1 MGFILQYDIRE
12 GRFIATVY
20 GYARESTNEQKQCI
34 DYQIK
39 YLRDHGVK
47 DENIFKEYASGMK
60 EDRVEFNKL
69 LKILKPQDS
78 IITSEIS
85 RLSRSSRQLIDL
97 INFVKDNN
105 LQLIIGNLDVDCRNT
120 RIDPMVKGMLQMM
133 SVFAELE
140 REIISSRIKESLV
153 HAENVGRPKISESN
167 IPDKF
172 HKYYNTQ
179 FKNGNLSKVDFCKM
193 LDISRPTLDKY
204 IAFIENNK

>member
-1 MGFILQYDIRE
+1 MEEWFIPTI
-12 GRFIATVY
+12 Y

-39 YLRDHGVK
+39 FLIDHGVK
-47 DENIFKEYASGMK
+47 EENIFKEYASGMK

-97 INFVKDNN
+97 INYVKDNN
-105 LQLIIGNLDVDCRNT
+105 LQLIIGSLDVDCRST

-140 REIISSRIKESLV
+140 REIISNRIKEALV
-153 HAENVGRPKISESN
+153 HAENVGRPKFCESN

-172 HKYYNTQ
+172 HRYYNTQ
-179 FKNGNLSKVDFCKM
+179 FKNGQLSKVDFCRI
-193 LDISRPTLDKY
+193 LNISRPTLDKY
-204 IAFIENNK
+204 IAFVEIQKDLTKR